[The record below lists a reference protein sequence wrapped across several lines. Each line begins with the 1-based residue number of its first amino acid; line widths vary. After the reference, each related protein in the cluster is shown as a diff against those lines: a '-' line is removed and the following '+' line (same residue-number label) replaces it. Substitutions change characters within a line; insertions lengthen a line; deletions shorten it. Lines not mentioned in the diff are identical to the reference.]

1 MSLYFHDMGKEYAF
15 TFLVAENTDVLRG
28 DMMCRTLQANLLSK
42 SHILFIF
49 CTQIFRAALPKLE
62 TIKISIHMQENGQ
75 TNCGKSMQWCATLK
89 QKGINY
95 WINLKIST
103 PSAKN
108 QTKRSRRDRIPF
120 IQNSWK
126 CQLMCSDKSSYSC
139 LGWEW
144 EAETLWYKLQPT
156 LSPKEGWPGSHRL
169 PCRGEAVGREV
180 CCLELGWQSSG
191 V

>member
-28 DMMCRTLQANLLSK
+28 DMMCRTLQANLLSE

-62 TIKISIHMQENGQ
+62 TIKISIHLQENGQ

-103 PSAKN
+103 PSAKS

-126 CQLMCSDKSSYSC
+126 CQLMCSDKSHIVAWGGNERQKLFGTNYSR
-139 LGWEW
+139 LSHKRRAGRAHIGSL
-144 EAETLWYKLQPT
+144 AEERP
-156 LSPKEGWPGSHRL
+156 S
-169 PCRGEAVGREV
+169 VGK
-180 CCLELGWQSSG
+180 CAAWN
-191 V
+191 